1 MKGLELARMY
11 WEACGIPMIRE
22 AFPEYEEIIAAALTG
37 SGSECYGFD
46 DEVSRDHDF
55 EPGFCLFIPGEEIV
69 DRRTAF
75 LLERAYAK
83 LPAEFGGFSR
93 QKLQPVGG
101 QRHGVFRIDEY
112 FTEKIGCM
120 PEEMSLEQWL
130 RLPEYA
136 LAEAVNG
143 EVFHDPAGLLTDCR
157 KILKTMPEDAR
168 RKRLAG
174 RLLLMAQSGQY
185 NYRRCLRHGE
195 TGAAQLAVGEFVK
208 NTLSA
213 VFLLNRAYMPYYK
226 WSFRALK
233 ALPGGEDLGR
243 SLEWLLTT
251 DNGGAV
257 AEDKYFCMEGI
268 ASQVIELLQE
278 QGLTEAVCG
287 DLEKHAYSV
296 NDGIKDSNVR
306 NLHILYCVE

>member
-1 MKGLELARMY
+1 MKGIELARAY
-11 WEACGIPMIRE
+11 WETYGIPMIRE
-22 AFPEYEEIIAAALTG
+22 QFPEYGEIIAAALTG

-46 DEVSRDHDF
+46 DEVSLDHDF

-75 LLERAYAK
+75 QLERAYAK
-83 LPAEFGGFSR
+83 LPAEFEGFRR
-93 QKLQPVGG
+93 QKMNPVGG

-112 FTEKIGCM
+112 FTEKIGC
-120 PEEMSLEQWL
+120 PAEELTAERWL
-130 RLPEYA
+130 RLPDYA

-143 EVFHDPAGLLTDCR
+143 EVFRDDAGLLTDCR
-157 KILKTMPEDAR
+157 RILREMPEDVR

-174 RLLLMAQSGQY
+174 HLLLMAQSGQY
-185 NYRRCLRHGE
+185 NYRRCLSHGE
-195 TGAAQLAVGEFVK
+195 TGAAQLAAGEFVR
-208 NTLSA
+208 NALSTI
-213 VFLLNRAYMPYYK
+213 FLLNRTYMPYYK

-233 ALPGGEDLGR
+233 ALPGGEELGR

-251 DNGGAV
+251 ENSGTL
-257 AEDKYFCMEGI
+257 AEEKYFCMEGI
-268 ASQVIELLQE
+268 ASDMIDLLQE

-296 NDGIKDSNVR
+296 NDGIKDSNIR
-306 NLHILYCVE
+306 NLNILYCV

>member
-1 MKGLELARMY
+1 MKGIELARAY
-11 WEACGIPMIRE
+11 WDTYGLPMIRE
-22 AFPEYEEIIAAALTG
+22 QFPEYEEIIAAALTG

-55 EPGFCLFIPGEEIV
+55 EPGFCLFIPGEEVV

-75 LLERAYAK
+75 RLERAYAK
-83 LPAEFGGFSR
+83 LPDEYEGFQR
-93 QKLQPVGG
+93 QKMNPVGG

-112 FTEKIGCM
+112 FTEKIGC
-120 PEEMSLEQWL
+120 PAEDLTAERWL
-130 RLPEYA
+130 RLPDYA

-143 EVFHDPAGLLTDCR
+143 EVFRDEAGLLTESR
-157 KILKTMPEDAR
+157 KILREMPEDVR

-174 RLLLMAQSGQY
+174 HLLLMAQSGQY
-185 NYRRCLRHGE
+185 NYRRCLGHGE
-195 TGAAQLAVGEFVK
+195 TGAAQLAAGEFVR
-208 NTLSA
+208 NTMSA
-213 VFLLNRAYMPYYK
+213 MFLLHGTYMPYYK

-233 ALPGGEDLGR
+233 TLPDGEDLGR

-251 DNGGAV
+251 DNSRTL

-268 ASQVIELLQE
+268 ASDVIGLLQE
-278 QGLTEAVCG
+278 QGLTEATCG

-296 NDGIKDSNVR
+296 NDGIRDGNIR
-306 NLHILYCVE
+306 NLNILYCV

>member
-1 MKGLELARMY
+1 MAGLELSRAY
-11 WEACGIPMIRE
+11 WEAFGVPMIRE
-22 AFPEYEEIIAAALTG
+22 QFPEYEEIIAAALTG

-46 DEVSRDHDF
+46 DEVSRDHDY

-83 LPAEFGGFSR
+83 LPDEFEGFRR

-112 FTEKIGCM
+112 FTEKIGC
-120 PEEMSLEQWL
+120 PVEEMTMEQWL

-143 EVFHDPAGLLTDCR
+143 EVFRDKAELLTDCR
-157 KILKTMPEDAR
+157 KALKDMPEDAR

-185 NYRRCLRHGE
+185 NYQRCLKHGE

-226 WSFRALK
+226 WCFRAFR
-233 ALPGGEDLGR
+233 ALPGGADLGR

-251 DNGGAV
+251 DNSREI

-268 ASQVIELLQE
+268 ASQVIDLLQE
-278 QGLTEAVCG
+278 QRLTEATCG

-296 NDGIKDSNVR
+296 NDGIRDGEVR
-306 NLHILYCVE
+306 NKHILYCV

>member
-1 MKGLELARMY
+1 MKGIELARAY
-11 WEACGIPMIRE
+11 WETFGIPMIRE
-22 AFPEYEEIIAAALTG
+22 QFPEYGEIIAAALTG

-46 DEVSRDHDF
+46 DEVSLDHDF

-75 LLERAYAK
+75 QLERAYAK
-83 LPAEFGGFSR
+83 LPAEFEGFRR
-93 QKLQPVGG
+93 QKMNPVGG

-112 FTEKIGCM
+112 FTEKIGC
-120 PEEMSLEQWL
+120 PAEELTAERWL
-130 RLPEYA
+130 RLPDYA

-143 EVFHDPAGLLTDCR
+143 EVFRDDAGLLTDCR
-157 KILKTMPEDAR
+157 RILREMPEDVR

-174 RLLLMAQSGQY
+174 HLLLMAQSGQY
-185 NYRRCLRHGE
+185 NYRRCLSHGE
-195 TGAAQLAVGEFVK
+195 TGAAQLAAGEFVR
-208 NTLSA
+208 NALSTI
-213 VFLLNRAYMPYYK
+213 FLLNRTYMPYYK

-233 ALPGGEDLGR
+233 ALPGGEELGR

-251 DNGGAV
+251 ENSGTL
-257 AEDKYFCMEGI
+257 AEEKYFCMEGI
-268 ASQVIELLQE
+268 ASDMIDLLQE

-296 NDGIKDSNVR
+296 NDGIKDSNIR
-306 NLHILYCVE
+306 NLNILYCV

>member
-1 MKGLELARMY
+1 MAGLELSRAY
-11 WEACGIPMIRE
+11 WEAFGVPMIRE
-22 AFPEYEEIIAAALTG
+22 QFPEYEEIIAAALTG

-46 DEVSRDHDF
+46 DEVSRDHDY

-83 LPAEFGGFSR
+83 LPDEFEGFRR

-112 FTEKIGCM
+112 FTEKIGC
-120 PEEMSLEQWL
+120 PVEEMTMEQWL

-143 EVFHDPAGLLTDCR
+143 EVFRDKAELLTDCR
-157 KILKTMPEDAR
+157 KALKDMPEDAR

-185 NYRRCLRHGE
+185 NYQRCLKHGE

-226 WSFRALK
+226 WCFRALR
-233 ALPGGEDLGR
+233 ALSGGEDLGR

-251 DNGGAV
+251 DNSREI

-268 ASQVIELLQE
+268 ASQVIDLLQE
-278 QGLTEAVCG
+278 QRLTEATCG

-296 NDGIKDSNVR
+296 NNGIRDGEVR
-306 NLHILYCVE
+306 NKHILYCV

>member
-1 MKGLELARMY
+1 MTGLELSRAY
-11 WEACGIPMIRE
+11 WEAFGAPMIRE
-22 AFPEYEEIIAAALTG
+22 QFPEYEEIIAAALTG

-46 DEVSRDHDF
+46 DEVSRDHDY

-83 LPAEFGGFSR
+83 LPGEFEGFRR

-101 QRHGVFRIDEY
+101 QRHGVFRIDDY
-112 FTEKIGCM
+112 FTEKIGC
-120 PEEMSLEQWL
+120 PVEEMTMEQWL

-143 EVFHDPAGLLTDCR
+143 EVFRDKAELLTDCR
-157 KILKTMPEDAR
+157 KALRDMPEDAR

-185 NYRRCLRHGE
+185 NYQRCLKHGE

-226 WSFRALK
+226 WCFRALR
-233 ALPGGEDLGR
+233 ALSGGEDLGR

-251 DNGGAV
+251 DNGEGI

-268 ASQVIELLQE
+268 ASQVIDLLQE
-278 QGLTEAVCG
+278 QGLTEATCG

-296 NDGIKDSNVR
+296 NDGIRDGEVR
-306 NLHILYCVE
+306 NKHILYCV

>member
-1 MKGLELARMY
+1 MTGLELSRAY
-11 WEACGIPMIRE
+11 WEAFGAPMIRE
-22 AFPEYEEIIAAALTG
+22 QFPEYEEIVAAALTG

-46 DEVSRDHDF
+46 DEVSRDHDY
-55 EPGFCLFIPGEEIV
+55 EPGFCLFIPGEESV

-75 LLERAYAK
+75 LLERAYLK
-83 LPAEFGGFSR
+83 LPDEFEGFRR

-112 FTEKIGCM
+112 FTEKIGC
-120 PEEMSLEQWL
+120 PVEEMTMEQWL
-130 RLPEYA
+130 RLPDYA

-143 EVFHDPAGLLTDCR
+143 EVFRDKAGLLMDCR
-157 KILKTMPEDAR
+157 KALRDMPEDAR

-185 NYRRCLRHGE
+185 NYQRCLKHGE

-251 DNGGAV
+251 DNGEAI

-268 ASQVIELLQE
+268 ASQVIDLLQE
-278 QGLTEAVCG
+278 QGLTEATCG

-296 NDGIKDSNVR
+296 NDGIKDGEVR

>member
-1 MKGLELARMY
+1 MTGIELARAY
-11 WEACGIPMIRE
+11 WETYGIPMIRE
-22 AFPEYEEIIAAALTG
+22 QFPDYEGIIAAALTG

-55 EPGFCLFIPGEEIV
+55 EPGFCLFIPGEEII

-75 LLERAYAK
+75 QLERAYAK
-83 LPAEFGGFSR
+83 LPAEFEGFRR
-93 QKLQPVGG
+93 QKMNPVGG

-112 FTEKIGCM
+112 YTEKIGC
-120 PEEMSLEQWL
+120 PVEELTAERWL
-130 RLPEYA
+130 RLPDYA

-143 EVFHDPAGLLTDCR
+143 EVFRDEAGLLTECR
-157 KILKTMPEDAR
+157 RILREMPEDIR

-174 RLLLMAQSGQY
+174 HLLLMAQSGQY
-185 NYRRCLRHGE
+185 NYRRCLSHGE
-195 TGAAQLAVGEFVK
+195 TGAAQLAAGEFVR
-208 NTLSA
+208 NTLA
-213 VFLLNRAYMPYYK
+213 AFFLLNRAYMPYYK

-233 ALPGGEDLGR
+233 TLPGGEDLGR

-251 DNGGAV
+251 ENGETL
-257 AEDKYFCMEGI
+257 AEDKYCCMEGI
-268 ASQVIELLQE
+268 ASDVIDLLQE

-296 NDGIKDSNVR
+296 NDGVRENGIR
-306 NLHILYCVE
+306 NLHILYCV